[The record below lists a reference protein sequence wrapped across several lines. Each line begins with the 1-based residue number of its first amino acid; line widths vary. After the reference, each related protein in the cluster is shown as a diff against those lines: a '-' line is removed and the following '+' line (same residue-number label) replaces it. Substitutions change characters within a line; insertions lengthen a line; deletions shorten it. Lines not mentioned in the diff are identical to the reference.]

1 MAQPILETAGV
12 RSLGEAVAAT
22 DAHTSGVS
30 WGAVIAGAFGTTA
43 LSLMLLALGTGV
55 GLSAVSPWANSG
67 ASAAAVGWAA
77 IIWIVVMQVIA
88 SSVGGYL
95 AGRLRTRWRNVHTH
109 EVFFRDTAH
118 GFLAWAVAL
127 VITAAFLT
135 SAATSIVGGAVQG
148 GASAVSQAAESPTGY
163 WVDRMLRGTS
173 PRADGGSAERTEI
186 GSVLASSLKDGHMA
200 PDDRSYLAQVVAA
213 RTGLTEAEA
222 QSRVDETYARAQQ
235 TADAARQALAH
246 SMYWAFLALLVGAF
260 SASYAATIGGKLRD
274 GVPVV

>member
-1 MAQPILETAGV
+1 MAQPTMGTAA
-12 RSLGEAVAAT
+12 RSLGEPVVAT

-30 WGAVIAGAFGTTA
+30 WGAVIAGAFGTSA
-43 LSLMLLALGTGV
+43 LSLMLLALGAGV
-55 GLSAVSPWANSG
+55 GFSSISPWAHSP
-67 ASAAAVGWAA
+67 ASAATVGWAA
-77 IIWIVVMQVIA
+77 IVWIIVMQMIA

-135 SAATSIVGGAVQG
+135 SAATSIAGGAVQG
-148 GASAVSQAAESPTGY
+148 GAGAVSQVAESPNGY
-163 WVDRMLRGTS
+163 WVDRMLRANA
-173 PRADGGSAERTEI
+173 PRAESGSTERTEI
-186 GSVLASSLKDGHMA
+186 GSVLASSLMEGHLA
-200 PDDRSYLAQVVAA
+200 PEDRSYLATVVAA
-213 RTGLTEAEA
+213 RTGSTEAEA
-222 QSRVDETYARAQQ
+222 QSHVDETYARAQQ
-235 TADAARQALAH
+235 TADTARKALAH

>member
-1 MAQPILETAGV
+1 MAQPTLGTSGV
-12 RSLGEAVAAT
+12 RSLGESVVAT

-30 WGAVIAGAFGTTA
+30 WGAVIAGAFGTAA
-43 LSLMLLALGTGV
+43 LSLMLLALGTGI
-55 GLSAVSPWANSG
+55 GLSSVSPWANTG
-67 ASAAAVGWAA
+67 ASAAAVGWSA
-77 IIWIVVMQVIA
+77 IIWIVVMQVI
-88 SSVGGYL
+88 SSAVGGYL

-135 SAATSIVGGAVQG
+135 TAATSIVGGAVQG
-148 GASAVSQAAESPTGY
+148 GASAVTQAAESPNGY
-163 WVDRMLRGTS
+163 WVDRMLRANS
-173 PRADGGSAERTEI
+173 PRADGGPTERTEI
-186 GSVLASSLKDGHMA
+186 GSVLASALKDGAMA
-200 PDDRSYLAQVVAA
+200 PDDRSYVAKVIAA

-222 QSRVDETYARAQQ
+222 QSRVDETYARAQRAAD
-235 TADAARQALAH
+235 TARKAIAH

-260 SASYAATIGGKLRD
+260 SASYTATIGGKLRD